1 MYYFSI
7 VIKWNIEKDRWLKKT
22 RGISF
27 QEIADCILSGDYIDI
42 LENPSRAGQEVFV
55 LKMKNYIWAVPFMV
69 EEDQS
74 IFLKTAYPSRKLFRR
89 YGGSYEKDD

>member
-1 MYYFSI
+1 MI
-7 VIKWNIEKDRWLKKT
+7 RWDIEKDRWLKKT

-42 LENPSRAGQEVFV
+42 LENPSRARQELFV
-55 LKMKNYIWAVPFMV
+55 LRIKNYIWAVPFMV
-69 EEDQS
+69 EEDES
-74 IFLKTAYPSRKLFRR
+74 IFLKTAYPSRKFFKR

>member
-1 MYYFSI
+1 MI
-7 VIKWNIEKDRWLKKT
+7 RWDVEKDQWLRKT

-27 QEIADCILSGDYIDI
+27 HEIADCILSGNYIDV

-69 EEDQS
+69 EEDKS
-74 IFLKTAYPSRKLFRR
+74 ILLKTAYPSRKLFRR
-89 YGGSYEKDD
+89 YGGSYEKDG

>member
-1 MYYFSI
+1 MI
-7 VIKWNIEKDRWLKKT
+7 RWDIEKDRWLRKT

-27 QEIADCILSGDYIDI
+27 QEISDCILSGNYIDI
-42 LENPSRAGQEVFV
+42 LENPSYAGQEVFV

-69 EEDQS
+69 EEDKS
-74 IFLKTAYPSRKLFRR
+74 IFLKTAYKSRKLFRR

>member
-1 MYYFSI
+1 MI
-7 VIKWNIEKDRWLKKT
+7 RWDREKDRWLRKN

-27 QEIADCILSGDYIDI
+27 QEISESILSGDYIDI

-55 LKMKNYIWAVPFMV
+55 LRMKNYVWAVPFMV
-69 EEDQS
+69 EEDKS

>member
-1 MYYFSI
+1 MI
-7 VIKWNIEKDRWLKKT
+7 RWDVEKDQWLRKT

-55 LKMKNYIWAVPFMV
+55 LRMKNYIWAVPFMV
-69 EEDQS
+69 EEDRS

-89 YGGSYEKDD
+89 YGGSDEKDD

>member
-1 MYYFSI
+1 MI
-7 VIKWNIEKDRWLKKT
+7 RWDTEKDRWLRKT

-27 QEIADCILSGDYIDI
+27 QEIADCILSGNYIDI

-55 LKMKNYIWAVPFMV
+55 LKMENYIWAVPFMV
-69 EEDQS
+69 EEDKS
-74 IFLKTAYPSRKLFRR
+74 IFLKTAYPSRKLFKR